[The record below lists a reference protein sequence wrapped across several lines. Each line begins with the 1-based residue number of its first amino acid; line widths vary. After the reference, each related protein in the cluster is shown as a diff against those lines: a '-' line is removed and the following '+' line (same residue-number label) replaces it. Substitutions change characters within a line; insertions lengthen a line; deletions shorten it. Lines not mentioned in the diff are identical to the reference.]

1 VRYGL
6 GIRPS
11 VLEELHGLADR
22 DRARVVK
29 RIDALAGNPRPPGSR
44 KMGGTERQYRV
55 RAGDYRVI
63 YTVDDAARMVTVEKV
78 GHRGDV
84 YRKP

>member
-6 GIRPS
+6 RIRPS
-11 VLEELHGLADR
+11 ALQELQALQDR
-22 DRARVVK
+22 DRARVVR
-29 RIDALAGNPRPPGSR
+29 RIDALAGNPRPPGSL
-44 KMGGTERQYRV
+44 KMAGTGSEYRL

-63 YTVDDAARMVTVEKV
+63 YTVDDGARMVTVEKV

-84 YRKP
+84 YRRR